1 MAEAVGLALGVA
13 ALASLLSDCVELA
26 NQITLARNLG
36 SDSEIVYTRFLTLEY
51 RLVACG
57 DRLSLFDQSQDNQHP
72 RLLVQRTLVAIK
84 RILEN
89 VDGLKRKYGLALEC
103 SNSLVSMHS
112 PSLAEVEA
120 VLRTSARSRQRT
132 TSPLKKFTW
141 AVYDKKAF
149 ENLNCDLAIHLE
161 TLESL
166 LTSIQN
172 QSPQHI
178 APPVPFTMSLPALHL
193 LEAATTGPD
202 VTTAVTVQG
211 GQTLPEHSSEC
222 HSYLR
227 NHIKDRARVI
237 QGDIGNIA
245 DSAVHHAYWEND
257 ISGNAKV
264 IQGNATSEALKDFWS
279 D

>member
-13 ALASLLSDCVELA
+13 ALASLLSDCVEVA
-26 NQITLARNLG
+26 NQITLAKNLG

-57 DRLSLFDQSQDNQHP
+57 DRLSMFDQLQNNQHP

-89 VDGLKRKYGLALEC
+89 VDDLKRKYGLALER
-103 SNSLVSMHS
+103 SDSSVSKHS
-112 PSLAEVEA
+112 PSLVEVEA
-120 VLRTSARSRQRT
+120 VLRTSARSRQRM
-132 TSPLKKFTW
+132 TSPLKKLTW
-141 AVYDKKAF
+141 AVHDKKAF
-149 ENLNCDLAIHLE
+149 ENLNSDLAIHLE

-166 LTSIQN
+166 LTNTQH
-172 QSPQHI
+172 QSPLHV
-178 APPVPFTMSLPALHL
+178 ASLVTYNMSLSALQL

-202 VTTAVTVQG
+202 VTTAVTAQN
-211 GQTLPEHSSEC
+211 GQKIPVHSSQC
-222 HSYLR
+222 QSYLR
-227 NHIKDRARVI
+227 NQIKDRARVI
-237 QGDIGNIA
+237 QGDIGHIG
-245 DSAVHHAYWEND
+245 DSAVHHAYWENA